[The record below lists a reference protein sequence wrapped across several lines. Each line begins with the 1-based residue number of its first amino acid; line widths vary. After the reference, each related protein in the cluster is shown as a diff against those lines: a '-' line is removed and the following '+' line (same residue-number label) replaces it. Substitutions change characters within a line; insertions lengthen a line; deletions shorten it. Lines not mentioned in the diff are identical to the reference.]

1 MEHLESLARLEE
13 RIQKAAEIIATL
25 RQDNKRLEQEA
36 SQLLESQRNLERRAD
51 EMSAEKQ
58 ELVNEGRLLREREKE
73 WARYER
79 DRDEIRTR
87 IDSMLAKFEELEI

>member
-25 RQDNKRLEQEA
+25 RQDNKRLEEEA
-36 SQLLESQRNLERRAD
+36 SQLLESKRNLERRAD

-58 ELVNEGRLLREREKE
+58 ELLNEGRLLREREKE

-79 DRDEIRTR
+79 DRDEIRNR